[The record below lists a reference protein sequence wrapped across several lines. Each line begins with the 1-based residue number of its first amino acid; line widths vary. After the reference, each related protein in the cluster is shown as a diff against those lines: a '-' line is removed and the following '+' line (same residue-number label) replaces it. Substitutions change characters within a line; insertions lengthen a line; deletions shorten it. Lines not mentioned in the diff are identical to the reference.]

1 MKSTAKT
8 IGIVMLITVISRLL
22 SLLSNMAYITY
33 FGINLETDIYS
44 YATQF
49 PNIVFNSLGTAIVT
63 VVIPIFAG
71 YIGTG
76 EKERAFK
83 FADNVL
89 SISFVFTAAL
99 SVLGFLLA
107 PFILLLTRFRFE
119 GYEFAVTALRIMFPI
134 MIFYA
139 LNYIFQGILQ
149 SLGRYNMPALVSVPG
164 SLLILLYTFTL
175 GGKYGVKGLLIVT
188 FIGLSLQALI
198 LIPPLLKTEY
208 RFKPSFEYRNEDF
221 VKALRLIPP
230 ILIGTSAYQLNMLF
244 NATLSANFKDTVAL
258 MTTVQNLILY
268 AILAFIYSITAVIFP
283 KLTMLAARNDMDGFK
298 SSLAKVLKVVMY
310 VLIPSTAG
318 FIAIRFQ
325 LIDFLYGWGKVT
337 AENVNT
343 AGNILGLYALGVT
356 GIGIK
361 EVIDRAFYSLKDTKR
376 PALNGVIMM
385 GINISA
391 SLLLVSNIGV
401 LGIPLAYSI
410 SALIGAFNLIIII
423 TKKIGRFGE
432 SSLFLYGLKVSGASV
447 IMLLLIIPLSGFLE
461 RFTFGR
467 AVLDKGLKLI
477 IPVIAGALIYYVL
490 TYIMKI
496 DEAKEIIQKLRKK
509 RAGRIFSL

>member
-8 IGIVMLITVISRLL
+8 VGTVMLITVFSRLL

-76 EKERAFK
+76 KKERAFK

-89 SISFVFTAAL
+89 SMSVIFTAVL
-99 SVLGFLLA
+99 SLAGFLLT
-107 PFILLLTRFRFE
+107 PSILLLTRFRFE
-119 GYEFAVTALRIMFPI
+119 GYGFALTALRIMFPV

-139 LNYIFQGILQ
+139 MNYVFQGILQ
-149 SLGRYNMPALVSVPG
+149 SLGKFNMPALVSVPG
-164 SLLILLYTFTL
+164 SLLILIYTFTL
-175 GGKYGVKGLLIVT
+175 GGKFGVKGLLIAT

-221 VKALRLIPP
+221 LKALRLIPP

-283 KLTMLAARNDMDGFK
+283 RFTVLAAKNDMEGFK
-298 SSLAKVLKVVMY
+298 ASLAKVLKVVIY

-318 FIAIRFQ
+318 FISVRFQ
-325 LIDFLYGWGKVT
+325 LIDFLYGWGRVT
-337 AENVNT
+337 AANVST
-343 AGNILGLYALGVT
+343 AGSILGLYALGVT

-376 PALNGVIMM
+376 PAVNGVIIM
-385 GINISA
+385 GINITA
-391 SLLLVSNIGV
+391 SLLLVSHIGV
-401 LGIPLAYSI
+401 KGIPLAYSI
-410 SALIGAFNLIIII
+410 AALIGSFTLIIMIR
-423 TKKIGRFGE
+423 KKIGAFGGK
-432 SSLFLYGLKVSGASV
+432 SLLLTGFKAIAASV
-447 IMLLLIIPLSGFLE
+447 IMLLSIIPLNGFLE
-461 RFTFGR
+461 QFTFGH
-467 AVLDKGLKLI
+467 AVLDKGLKLV

-490 TYIMKI
+490 TYIMKV
-496 DEAKEIIQKLRKK
+496 DEAREIMQKLRAKWARK
-509 RAGRIFSL
+509 G